1 MKSSRTDTIAAI
13 ATPIGEGGISV
24 IRVSG
29 VEAFRVVDGIFEGKK
44 RLEDSESHTAH
55 FGRVM
60 DKEGG
65 LVDEV
70 VATVFRQPNSYTG
83 ENTVE
88 ISCHGGL
95 FVTRRV
101 LESILKSGIR
111 HAEPGE
117 FTKRAFLNGKI
128 DLAQAEAVA
137 DLIHAHSDAAHKASV
152 RQLEGVLSARIR
164 DLRTRLVEA
173 IGLLELELDFV
184 EDDLEFVDK
193 KKLRALLEETLS
205 ELGALL
211 DTFKRG
217 RIYRDGIKVVIAGAP
232 NAGKSSLLNALLN
245 TSRAIVTDVPGTTR
259 DTIEE
264 AINIGGISFR
274 LVDTAGLRETSDI
287 VEKEGV
293 RRTENEISNSDL
305 IVLVVDSSKEPQWA
319 EMEKLLSTFGIE
331 NAKPEKIVVVLNK
344 TDLPSGF
351 NDRPLESLQSPE
363 NVRVLK
369 VSAKTGTGLDDLK
382 RVFTEKVFGQKG
394 FAVEEAIT
402 ITNTRHFDT
411 LQRSRDALVLA
422 LNSVDDGKSNEFV
435 AVDLRIALDSLG
447 EITGEVTTE
456 EILDSIFLKFC
467 IGK

>member
-29 VEAFRVVDGIFEGKK
+29 IEAFRVVDGIFKGKN
-44 RLEDSESHTAH
+44 RLEDCESHTAH

-60 DKEGG
+60 GKDGG

-70 VATVFRQPNSYTG
+70 IATVFRQPNSYTG

-101 LESILKSGIR
+101 LESILESGIR

-319 EMEKLLSTFGIE
+319 EMEKPLSTFGIE

-351 NDRPLESLQSPE
+351 SDRLLESLRSPE
-363 NVRVLK
+363 KVRVLK

-422 LNSVDDGKSNEFV
+422 LNSVDEGKSNEFV